1 MVDKVGY
8 DFNRVVNEIIKK
20 SLFTKRQI
28 EIILDMA
35 GGGGVAG
42 SISRGAYYRQR
53 GQVRTK
59 VEALFYSMVLVYGL
73 GVLQKESLG
82 VMEQMAN
89 QLSVISDS
97 DITDMEGDEVLDV
110 MERAVRMALSM

>member
-1 MVDKVGY
+1 MAGKDEY
-8 DFNRVVNEIIKK
+8 NFNSVVNEIIKK
-20 SLFTKRQI
+20 SLFTRRQI
-28 EIILDMA
+28 EIILDMV

-59 VEALFYSMVLVYGL
+59 VMALFYSMVLVYGL
-73 GVLQKESLG
+73 GILQKESLG
-82 VMEQMAN
+82 VMEQMAD

-97 DITDMEGDEVLDV
+97 DMTGMEGDEVLDV
-110 MERAVRMALSM
+110 MERAVRMVLGM